1 MGHHLPAFL
10 ALSCLGGSSHPC
22 SPELENVTPPFPAEV
37 QEIGGLI
44 SLPKVIQVV
53 NGAAR
58 IGARQPHS
66 RAFKSKAY
74 YQVASGDTETHKA
87 VLKA

>member
-22 SPELENVTPPFPAEV
+22 SPELENVTPHFLLRYRRS
-37 QEIGGLI
+37 GGLI
-44 SLPKVIQVV
+44 SLPKVIQIA

-74 YQVASGDTETHKA
+74 YQVASGDTETQS
-87 VLKA
+87 